1 MKRPIVRVHALDATR
16 VLLLNRQGESLCSFT
31 GEDAVEQAQAM
42 AEEINEALQGDRE
55 AA

>member
-1 MKRPIVRVHALDATR
+1 MRRPIVRIHALDATR
-16 VLLLNRQGESLCSFT
+16 VLLLNRQGESLASFT

-42 AEEINEALQGDRE
+42 ADQINEALQGE